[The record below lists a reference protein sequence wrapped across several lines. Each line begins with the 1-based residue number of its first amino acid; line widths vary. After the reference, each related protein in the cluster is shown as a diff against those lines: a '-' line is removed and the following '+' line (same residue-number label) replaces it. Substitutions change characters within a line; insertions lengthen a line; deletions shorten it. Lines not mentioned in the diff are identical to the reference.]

1 MIKMPTVLP
10 SSSALPRP
18 VVVDDDP
25 VPQTTVQ
32 QTSSHPA
39 SPSSPLS
46 TSMEEVA
53 MAFGEQAERRSKSL
67 NRRHIAQQ
75 PDARATANVERIEKL
90 TELFRMLENPSQST
104 LDQQLS
110 RLRDLL
116 MQQGSPSLDAVLEAA
131 GNDPARG
138 DILLRH
144 IQQQSPQQ
152 PELTAAAERALQQLH
167 QEKGPEVR
175 AGLNTATAIALFST
189 QPEQKQAMRE
199 LYYQK
204 IVHQQSASA
213 LLDSLLERFDAAT
226 FSIGLRTLQRALAAD
241 IASLT
246 PSISKAVLSKM
257 LSNLN
262 DSRHLS
268 HTLSSSQT
276 LLTRLANKVPA
287 FTLGAVELTRRLI
300 GLSANGAYARDLHN
314 LGREVAGTQVQH
326 QAMFFSALLPLV
338 SDLPHPLWRDSKN
351 RQTAIQL
358 IRGMIGD
365 IAQYEKQ
372 QVKSTQHDE
381 LTQRDTASR
390 QKQDARD
397 SDKEHP

>member
-1 MIKMPTVLP
+1 
-10 SSSALPRP
+10 
-18 VVVDDDP
+18 
-25 VPQTTVQ
+25 
-32 QTSSHPA
+32 
-39 SPSSPLS
+39 
-46 TSMEEVA
+46 E
-53 MAFGEQAERRSKSL
+53 
-67 NRRHIAQQ
+67 
-75 PDARATANVERIEKL
+75 
-90 TELFRMLENPSQST
+90 
-104 LDQQLS
+104 
-110 RLRDLL
+110 
-116 MQQGSPSLDAVLEAA
+116 AVLEAA

-152 PELTAAAERALQQLH
+152 PELTAAAESALQQLH

-246 PSISKAVLSKM
+246 PSIPKAVLSKM

-372 QVKSTQHDE
+372 QAKSTQHDE

-390 QKQDARD
+390 HKQNTRD
-397 SDKEHP
+397 SDKEQP